1 MNELIE
7 LAHQFLQ
14 NFCLGDR
21 PNQAL
26 LYKSIDLFLNPGVS
40 FLYFFF
46 TLDTYCETQDF
57 SFSSHILVIYLF

>member
-1 MNELIE
+1 MKELIE

-40 FLYFFF
+40 IWFYL
-46 TLDTYCETQDF
+46 F
-57 SFSSHILVIYLF
+57 SDISHIKCFQEDNFTHI